1 MIGLLVGVPL
11 SLIFMYLAVRGLHPG
26 EVADAL
32 RGADPLPVVGAVALI
47 GAYLLGSGGALALD
61 HAPLGADALA
71 QLPAAGDRERGR
83 EQSHPGPARAR

>member
-32 RGADPLPVVGAVALI
+32 RGPTRCPW
-47 GAYLLGSGGALALD
+47 SGRS
-61 HAPLGADALA
+61 P
-71 QLPAAGDRERGR
+71 
-83 EQSHPGPARAR
+83 